1 MPEIPFELLAAA
13 LTLGAGAVVME
24 LVPKL
29 LRRILKKSEPS
40 KESYGEKLSRLTE
53 SLTKASSE
61 VDEVLSE
68 LARIARHREQAVKKL
83 EMELGKLEGR
93 EKQLQKRIQELEN
106 VPLPVAEHFA
116 KLMAAGE
123 AECTAGLHFVWSWR
137 SCEHRRSYYFAV
149 AWLGLT
155 KLMRVD
161 A

>member
-123 AECTAGLHFVWSWR
+123 KRSALRDYILFGAGVVVSTVVAIILR
-137 SCEHRRSYYFAV
+137 S
-149 AWLGLT
+149 LGWG
-155 KLMRVD
+155 
-161 A
+161 